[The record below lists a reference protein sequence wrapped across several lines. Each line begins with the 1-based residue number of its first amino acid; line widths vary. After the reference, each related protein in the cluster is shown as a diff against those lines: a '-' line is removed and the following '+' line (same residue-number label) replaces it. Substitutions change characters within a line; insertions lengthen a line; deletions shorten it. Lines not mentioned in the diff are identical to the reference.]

1 MTTVRK
7 EDRGL
12 QLQCQMFPKFKGRIA
27 SERTA
32 QFYSIKISAVI
43 PKGQSTSLFH
53 RPWVNVYFLMCE
65 LRQPNFQELFY
76 SFHP

>member
-1 MTTVRK
+1 M
-7 EDRGL
+7 
-12 QLQCQMFPKFKGRIA
+12 A

-53 RPWVNVYFLMCE
+53 RSSVNVYFLMCE
-65 LRQPNFQELFY
+65 LRNTKLRELFY
-76 SFHP
+76 SSHP